1 MVVATLRLPANDK
14 DDDNDMIPGAVHRCP
29 GIYLAA
35 EENPGKLMRRS
46 YCPWTFGLRPKNFKL
61 VWRCPHFLSRFLA
74 NSHLPLVSHLSA
86 NDKINNEV
94 IPGAVHVSPGID
106 LTAEENQGNHQ
117 LRDFR
122 RRLCHVLK

>member
-1 MVVATLRLPANDK
+1 MEPWDA
-14 DDDNDMIPGAVHRCP
+14 DNKSFM
-29 GIYLAA
+29 
-35 EENPGKLMRRS
+35 
-46 YCPWTFGLRPKNFKL
+46 L
-61 VWRCPHFLSRFLA
+61 VWQLPSRFLA